1 MGLRK
6 NKNKSEGIAM
16 IINFNETE
24 ETVLPHFNGGEKEL
38 KARIHLDEKNKILY
52 GKLEPGASI
61 GMHTHDTSS
70 EIIYILQGQGKVL
83 FDGGEEAV
91 EAGLCHYCPKGHAH
105 SLINNSQDLLVFFAV
120 VPQQ

>member
-1 MGLRK
+1 MKLK
-6 NKNKSEGIAM
+6 KEEKM
-16 IINFNETE
+16 IINFDGIE
-24 ETVLPHFNGGEKEL
+24 ETMLPHFNGGEKEF
-38 KARIHLDEKNKILY
+38 KARMFADKSNKILC

-70 EIIYILQGQGKVL
+70 EIIYFLEGTGKML

-91 EAGLCHYCPKGHAH
+91 QAGLCHYCPKGYAH
-105 SLINNSQDLLVFFAV
+105 SLINDSGADLIFFAV